1 MRYPLAILIILTFSF
16 SCRKAMEKPSWDVDI
31 LSPLVKT
38 TLTLND
44 LLADSILQVNSDTSL
59 KIVYSTN
66 IFTIDVDSLFKIPD
80 TTITE
85 IYSVPLNIVASPGY
99 SFYSNDEERELNV
112 TNGVELNFAKI
123 ESGFI
128 DLEIFSDIREKV
140 LVTYK
145 ILSATK
151 NGDTLVLTELIDAA
165 TPTQPAYFKKRI
177 DLSNYHLNLT
187 GIGGNKTNTFITK
200 SLATVDTNGN
210 TVNIN
215 IGQKIKFNNNFV
227 DVVPFYVRGYFGS
240 QSYRFGPETTDFA
253 VFDRIVDG
261 TIDIEDVDVNLTFE
275 NGIGVDAQLV
285 INQLKSINS
294 NNGANHSLTHSII
307 GSPINMNRATETYV
321 TPEVNYTNYNI
332 GLTTSNSNIDNLIEI
347 FPNQSQYDINLLIN
361 PFGNISGSNDFIF
374 KKHPLKTK
382 LNVEFPLSIVANNLT
397 LVDTS
402 DFNLERNTSSGQIL
416 EGKLFIYA
424 DNGYP
429 FDANLSLQLLGENN
443 QVIKSLAVENN
454 IASAPVDANLK
465 VTAKK
470 GSVLTIPLS
479 KVDIDALYSAKK
491 MVFKIAFTTIA
502 QPQFIKIYD
511 GYSID
516 IKVIGDFAYQIN

>member
-1 MRYPLAILIILTFSF
+1 MRFLPAIIIVLVFSF
-16 SCRKAMEKPSWDVDI
+16 SCRKAVDKPTWDVDV
-31 LSPLVKT
+31 LSPLIKT

-44 LLADSILQVNSDTSL
+44 LLPDSILQVNPDTSL
-59 KIVYSTN
+59 KIVYSTS

-165 TPTQPAYFKKRI
+165 TPSQPAYFKKRI
-177 DLSNYHLNLT
+177 DISNYDLNLT
-187 GIGGNKTNTFITK
+187 GTTGNKTNTFVTQSI
-200 SLATVDTNGN
+200 ATVDTNGA

-215 IGQKIKFNNNFV
+215 IGQKINFLNTFV

-240 QSYRFGPETTDFA
+240 QNYRFGPETTDFA

-285 INQLKSINS
+285 INQFKTINTK
-294 NNGANHSLTHSII
+294 NGANYSLIHSII
-307 GSPINMNRATETYV
+307 ESPININRSTETYTV
-321 TPEVNYTNYNI
+321 PEVNYTNYNNS
-332 GLTTSNSNIDNLIEI
+332 LTTSNSNIDNLIEI
-347 FPNQSQYDINLLIN
+347 FPNQLQYDINLLIN

-382 LNVEFPLSIVANNLT
+382 LNIEFPLSIVANNLT

-402 DFNLERNTSSGQIL
+402 DFNMERNSSSGQIL
-416 EGKLFIYA
+416 EGNLFIYA

-429 FDANLSLQLLGENN
+429 FDANLSLQLLDENAS
-443 QVIKSLAVENN
+443 VIKSLTIVNN
-454 IASAPVDANLK
+454 IASALVDANLK
-465 VTAKK
+465 VTTKK
-470 GSVLTIPLS
+470 SSVLTIPLS
-479 KVDIDALYSAKK
+479 KLDIDAMYAAKK
-491 MVFKIAFTTIA
+491 MVFKIAFNTTA

-511 GYSID
+511 GYTID
-516 IKVIGDFAYQIN
+516 IKVIGDFVYQVN